1 MVKNQGGSNMIKNL
15 NSTIRLNN
23 GVEIPPIGFGVFRME
38 NLEECEKATI
48 EAIKAGYRLIDTA
61 AAYKNEEAVGRAI
74 KNCGIPRDELFITTK
89 LWITDT
95 SYEGAKRGFEKSLSK
110 LGLDYLDLYLIQQ
123 PYNDYYGA
131 WRALEELYEEGKVR
145 AIGIDN
151 FTQDRTA
158 DFIFFNKI
166 KPMVN
171 LVECNAFFQRE
182 DEKKYLDSENI
193 LMQAWSPLA
202 AGQSRLFENE
212 TLLQIAHNH
221 NKTVAQIVLRWLVQ
235 RGIVPIVKSSNP
247 VRMKENLDIF
257 DFEISQYEMN
267 EIEKLDTGRTCFIPR
282 NTGEIVKDFLK
293 RAMEYNI

>member
-1 MVKNQGGSNMIKNL
+1 MINNL

-110 LGLDYLDLYLIQQ
+110 LGLDYLDLYLIHQ

-131 WRALEELYEEGKVR
+131 WRALEELYEEGKIR

-193 LMQAWSPLA
+193 LMQAWSPLT

-212 TLLQIAHNH
+212 TLLQIAPNH

-247 VRMKENLDIF
+247 IRMKENLDIF
-257 DFEISQYEMN
+257 DFEISQYEMD
-267 EIEKLDTGRTCFIPR
+267 EIKKLDTGRTCFIPR
-282 NTGEIVKDFLK
+282 NTGEIVKDFLE
-293 RAMEYNI
+293 RAMEYNV

>member
-1 MVKNQGGSNMIKNL
+1 MINNL

-48 EAIKAGYRLIDTA
+48 EAIKARYRLIDTA

-110 LGLDYLDLYLIQQ
+110 LGLDYLDLYLIHQ

-182 DEKKYLDSENI
+182 DEKKYLD
-193 LMQAWSPLA
+193 
-202 AGQSRLFENE
+202 
-212 TLLQIAHNH
+212 
-221 NKTVAQIVLRWLVQ
+221 
-235 RGIVPIVKSSNP
+235 
-247 VRMKENLDIF
+247 IF
-257 DFEISQYEMN
+257 DFEISQYEMD
-267 EIEKLDTGRTCFIPR
+267 EIKKLDTGRTCFIPR
-282 NTGEIVKDFLK
+282 NTGEIVKDFLE
-293 RAMEYNI
+293 RAMEYNV

>member
-110 LGLDYLDLYLIQQ
+110 LGLDYLDLYLIHQ

-257 DFEISQYEMN
+257 DFEISQYEMD
-267 EIEKLDTGRTCFIPR
+267 EIKKLDTGRTCFIPR
-282 NTGEIVKDFLK
+282 NTGEIVKDFLE
-293 RAMEYNI
+293 RAMEYNV